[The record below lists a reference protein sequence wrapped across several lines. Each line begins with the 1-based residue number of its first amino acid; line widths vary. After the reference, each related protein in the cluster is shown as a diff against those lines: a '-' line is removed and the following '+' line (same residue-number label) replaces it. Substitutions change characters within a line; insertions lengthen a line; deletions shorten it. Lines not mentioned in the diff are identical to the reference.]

1 VIPQTHR
8 QCVPQCASLRRTTTR
23 PRVLT
28 NKNYKKTGFAVFL
41 SVVLSSPIR
50 MWQRRTKFLGRNNS
64 LFNTCNIYIYTNNQG
79 WRQRQH
85 KLHSCLIQSLSDEIN
100 CTAVEILFLSS
111 STQTFFKKMNPN
123 LFDVALLKATN
134 NTFPNVLSVRFSIS
148 YIHRIIVEPSSINHL
163 IGAVYG
169 VLLCIT
175 LTWWT
180 LTKLI

>member
-1 VIPQTHR
+1 LPFFFRWFYHLLLGCDDDGPNFWAETI
-8 QCVPQCASLRRTTTR
+8 
-23 PRVLT
+23 
-28 NKNYKKTGFAVFL
+28 L
-41 SVVLSSPIR
+41 S
-50 MWQRRTKFLGRNNS
+50 
-64 LFNTCNIYIYTNNQG
+64 FNTDIYTHTNNQG

-175 LTWWT
+175 LT
-180 LTKLI
+180 